1 MPVVD
6 PAETEIDQMIVLF
19 SKPLRH
25 QVAFDRK
32 TKAKM
37 ISCFV
42 MNDYQQTSSV
52 TTMLKQYS
60 GNH

>member
-1 MPVVD
+1 MVD

-32 TKAKM
+32 TK
-37 ISCFV
+37 SQDDQLF
-42 MNDYQQTSSV
+42 
-52 TTMLKQYS
+52 
-60 GNH
+60 GNEQLSTNLN